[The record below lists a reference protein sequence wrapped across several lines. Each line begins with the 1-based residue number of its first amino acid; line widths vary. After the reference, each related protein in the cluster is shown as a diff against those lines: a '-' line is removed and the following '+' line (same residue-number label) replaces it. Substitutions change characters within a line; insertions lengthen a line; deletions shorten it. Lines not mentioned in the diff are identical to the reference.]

1 MQEYVTRLYSSDTG
15 EELKIEDLFK
25 VKWEETVL
33 RFSYLIRKTEL
44 SFNIFANDFP
54 LVNGNYMRVYY
65 CLTDTGVDIVFVDD
79 IRTFKEYHF
88 VLSYKELADILK

>member
-1 MQEYVTRLYSSDTG
+1 M
-15 EELKIEDLFK
+15 
-25 VKWEETVL
+25 

-44 SFNIFANDFP
+44 SFNLFSDDFP
-54 LVNGNYMRVYY
+54 LINGNYMRVYY
-65 CLTDTGVDIVFVDD
+65 CLTDTGVDIIFVDD